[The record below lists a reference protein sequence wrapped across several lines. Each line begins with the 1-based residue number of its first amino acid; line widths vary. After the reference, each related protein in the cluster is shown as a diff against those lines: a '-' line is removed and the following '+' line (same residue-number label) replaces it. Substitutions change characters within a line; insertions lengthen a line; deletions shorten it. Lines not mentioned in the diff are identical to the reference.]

1 MPSLADSNA
10 DYVPDRVWPQHQAA
24 LTLIKHRIEDPNL
37 TSFSW
42 LDLACGRGQILA
54 NIGRVLSKETCAK
67 IRYEGFDVV
76 QEFCLKAEQLA
87 NTYFLSARIQV
98 SEIDKFEL
106 LLEPDDQ
113 FDVVTLTNTVH
124 EISPQQVAG
133 TLVSA
138 LSRANPSGILF
149 MYDME
154 SLPNLELGAVPWQ
167 GAEIEQI
174 LHCLLRAAGET
185 SYLPT
190 VATWPHKSCVG
201 WHLQVNRG
209 HIQVSGD
216 DLKMRRGQ
224 MLEAATNVIRALL
237 EKRLLDVH
245 QALTALSRYG
255 SGSGEETLEIQR
267 LTYDYWAI
275 SRALGGP
282 LIVSATSQALC
293 ET

>member
-1 MPSLADSNA
+1 MPSLANSNA
-10 DYVPDRVWPQHQAA
+10 DFAPDRVWPQHQAA
-24 LTLIKHRIEDPNL
+24 LTLIKNRIEDPGL
-37 TSFSW
+37 VSFSW

-54 NIGRVLSKETCAK
+54 NIGRVLSKESCAK

-76 QEFCLKAEQLA
+76 QEFCLKAERLA
-87 NTYFLSARIQV
+87 NSFFSTARIQV

-106 LLEPDDQ
+106 LLEPNEQ
-113 FDVVTLTNTVH
+113 FDVITLTNSVH
-124 EISPQQVAG
+124 EISPSQVAS

-138 LSRANPSGILF
+138 LSRANERGIVF
-149 MYDME
+149 VYDME
-154 SLPNLELGAVPWQ
+154 SLPNLELGAIPWL
-167 GAEIEQI
+167 GAEIEQV
-174 LHCLLRAAGET
+174 LHCLLREAGET

-190 VATWPHKSCVG
+190 VATWPHKSCIG

-209 HIQVSGD
+209 HIRVSEAE
-216 DLKMRRGQ
+216 LRSRRGA
-224 MLEAATNVIRALL
+224 MVEAATGVIRALL
-237 EKRLLDVH
+237 EKRLLDIH

-255 SGSGEETLEIQR
+255 SGSAEETIEIQR

-282 LIVSATSQALC
+282 LVISTTTQALC